1 MWNLP
6 DDKWTNEYDDEAETL
21 VKICIKLSELFY
33 VSHGGT
39 VGFPMQKRTFPD
51 AET

>member
-21 VKICIKLSELFY
+21 VNLYKTLRALLRFAWRNRR
-33 VSHGGT
+33 
-39 VGFPMQKRTFPD
+39 FPDAKRTFPD